1 MDILVVVLKPRYTRK
16 HERKES
22 VEKERKDRCDTSIR
36 RENGFEIKNNV
47 ILYGA
52 TQKRG
57 QKPQIQG
64 KC

>member
-1 MDILVVVLKPRYTRK
+1 MVVLKPRYTRK
-16 HERKES
+16 HGCNE
-22 VEKERKDRCDTSIR
+22 VEKGRKDRCDTIIH

-47 ILYGA
+47 ILHGA

-57 QKPQIQG
+57 QNPQIQG